1 MATIPAAVSVD
12 LERSF
17 ETYLEILPSIAGGGR
32 GVFAKQDI
40 RAGTLLFTEHPA
52 ITVPDDRGEA
62 ESLHGAMTRQV
73 IQSEHRVKLLAS
85 MAVLHPTALKSLPQ
99 AQLTLAREQ
108 HAHELKSLADKQT
121 LEPRLNEEEV
131 LLVYLKMQMNAF
143 YSGLYLNMAMI
154 NHACRPNC
162 IKFSPKSISTGVER
176 QGADCAAVAYSEA
189 RAVDDI
195 SAGEEITWSYLHP
208 PEQSHLSRQ
217 RLFQEQHYC
226 DLGPSPFP
234 EEMEAIPPNGS
245 SEKEAVVWIMDLERS
260 LDDMDARLAAGAL
273 SSTEALEEAQQMKA
287 RALERLSEGHI
298 VLCRINHALIQ
309 ARIDGPAREKRSAL
323 PSDSLMWARPPP
335 PISTLALIGL
345 QEREQASRALHR
357 VLAEM
362 AEPDPALAVALLKAC
377 LSVREAQQKYMG
389 AEHCDVA
396 TVMNDMQEAIVFLL
410 TRAPQLLH
418 ESFPQYDTVAKAARA
433 ENEYRKKFLYI
444 RGLYGGAT
452 ARTGSSGESTVAV
465 VDADARQQVSAV
477 GEECRKSQTDTNGDS
492 SDMWALFD

>member
-40 RAGTLLFTEHPA
+40 RAEHPA

-362 AEPDPALAVALLKAC
+362 AEPDPALAVALLKVRERMREAARALRTRQLDTDPFQRAPVAVVHAAC

-396 TVMNDMQEAIVFLL
+396 TVMNDMQ
-410 TRAPQLLH
+410 
-418 ESFPQYDTVAKAARA
+418 
-433 ENEYRKKFLYI
+433 
-444 RGLYGGAT
+444 
-452 ARTGSSGESTVAV
+452 
-465 VDADARQQVSAV
+465 
-477 GEECRKSQTDTNGDS
+477 
-492 SDMWALFD
+492 